1 MYETEVLSIRI
12 AKETKELLQKAAALN
27 KVTVTDYV
35 APILDKSVKQD
46 LAEIETKNATLL
58 KTIGITSS
66 LAGLSL
72 VALGPIGVAIAA
84 TTAATATIAATAITK
99 NGTKKGGKMNEPLS
113 NLDKKEEE
121 K

>member
-1 MYETEVLSIRI
+1 MDETEVLSIRI
-12 AKETKELLQKAAALN
+12 SKETKKLLQKAAALN

-35 APILDKSVKQD
+35 APILAKSVKQD

-58 KTIGITSS
+58 KAIGISS
-66 LAGLSL
+66 LTGLSL

-84 TTAATATIAATAITK
+84 TTAATITIANTAIAK
-99 NGTKKGGKMNEPLS
+99 EGAKKGGKVNES
-113 NLDKKEEE
+113 QQNVTEKEEE